1 MLILGIETSCD
12 DTCASI
18 VKATGGFKRPRF
30 TVLSNIRSSQVHI
43 HQEFGGVVP
52 NLAARAHLE
61 NMNPVLTL
69 AFKKA
74 GIRMKDAKSKIDL
87 IAVTSHPG
95 LIPCLLIGTNVART
109 LAWLWDKPIIGVN
122 HLDGHVYANWPVHIK
137 QKRGN
142 KKLKTYR
149 IRFPTMC
156 LIVSGGHT
164 QLVLMKGYG
173 KFRIIGETLDDAA
186 GEAFD
191 KVAKLLGL
199 SFPGGPPIAREAE
212 KMAGEKL
219 QEIFPRPM
227 IHSGNYQFSFSGLK
241 TAVLYL
247 VKEKYMKKGRVHV
260 STHERA
266 LLSAEFEQAVV
277 DVLVAKTLDAAKRY
291 GVKTVILG
299 GGVGANKKLRRE
311 LGKRIRTEL
320 PNVTYLIPPVDLAVD
335 NAAMIAFAGYFHY
348 LKKGAKSWKDIKARA
363 VL

>member
-12 DTCASI
+12 DTCAAL
-18 VKATGGFKRPRF
+18 VKATGGFTRPRF
-30 TVLSNIRSSQVHI
+30 TVLSNIRSGQVDI

-74 GIRMKDAKSKIDL
+74 GIRIRDAKSKIDL

-122 HLDGHVYANWPVHIK
+122 HLEGHIYANWFRPI
-137 QKRGN
+137 QKIP
-142 KKLKTYR
+142 KIT
-149 IRFPTMC
+149 FPAMC

-164 QLVLMKGYG
+164 QLILMKGYG

-199 SFPGGPPIAREAE
+199 PFPGGPPIAKEAE
-212 KMAGEKL
+212 KIAGKKL
-219 QEIFPRPM
+219 QGIFPRPM
-227 IHSGNYQFSFSGLK
+227 MHSGDYQFSFSGLK

-247 VKEKYMKKGRVHV
+247 VKEKYMKNGKVRV
-260 STHERA
+260 TKNERA
-266 LLSAEFEQAVV
+266 LLSAEFQQAVV
-277 DVLVAKTLDAAKRY
+277 DVLVTKTLIAAKRY

-299 GGVGANKKLRRE
+299 GGVGANKKLRHE
-311 LGKRIRTEL
+311 LGEKIRTEL
-320 PNVTYLIPPVDLAVD
+320 PSVAYLIPPVGLAVD
-335 NAAMIAFAGYFHY
+335 NAAMIACAGYFHY